1 MTRVRVCCG
10 IARRNCRFGAVLSGW
25 NPSGQTTD
33 AAELFEAYKDGIYIL
48 HLVTGKL
55 PLKEGLMDTTKR
67 EVPQRERR
75 FWTTLLVFEFLL
87 ILATT
92 RAAYARCDALRSLS
106 D

>member
-1 MTRVRVCCG
+1 MVLPAAIAASAPYCQDGTRAGRQQMPQSFSRPTG
-10 IARRNCRFGAVLSGW
+10 
-25 NPSGQTTD
+25 T
-33 AAELFEAYKDGIYIL
+33 EYIL

-87 ILATT
+87 ILAT
-92 RAAYARCDALRSLS
+92 RAAYARCNALRSLS

>member
-1 MTRVRVCCG
+1 
-10 IARRNCRFGAVLSGW
+10 
-25 NPSGQTTD
+25 
-33 AAELFEAYKDGIYIL
+33 
-48 HLVTGKL
+48 
-55 PLKEGLMDTTKR
+55 MDTTKP